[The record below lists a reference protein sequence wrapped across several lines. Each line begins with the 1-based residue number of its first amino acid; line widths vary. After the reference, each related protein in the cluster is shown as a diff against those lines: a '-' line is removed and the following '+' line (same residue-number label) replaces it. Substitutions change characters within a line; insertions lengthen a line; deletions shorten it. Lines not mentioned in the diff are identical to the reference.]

1 MDVHPFLETIV
12 RGRGRGPDRDLPYP
26 LARRLFDAMFGGGFA
41 GIELGALLLA
51 MRIKGESVDEVRAG
65 LDVLAPLLQR
75 VPVDPAR
82 PVVAI
87 PSYGG
92 ALGTANLVPLL
103 ACLIAGAGVQ
113 VVVHGTTSD
122 PVRTTTAEVMQAMG
136 LGPGAD
142 LAHAEAAIA
151 RGDPAFVPIA
161 TLSPRLDALLALR
174 GVLGV
179 RNVGHALAALLDP
192 TDAADCLRLACP
204 VRAAGASLPQ
214 GFLERTGRSG
224 LVLEGVDGE
233 VVASV
238 RRASR
243 IDWVHEGRTEVLV
256 PGDDRAPHDP
266 PVLPEPHDAPATARW
281 IQSVLAGERPVP
293 EPIERQ
299 LGAVLH
305 ALGLVPMRREV
316 VAA

>member
-1 MDVHPFLETIV
+1 MDVRPFLQALV
-12 RGRGRGPDRDLPYP
+12 RGHGADRDLPYP
-26 LARRLFDAMFGGGFA
+26 LAKRLFDAMFGGGLS
-41 GIELGALLLA
+41 GLELGAVLVA
-51 MRIKGESVDEVRAG
+51 MRLKGETVDEVRAG
-65 LDVLAPLLQR
+65 LDVLAPTLRR

-87 PSYGG
+87 PSYAG

-113 VVVHGTTSD
+113 VVVHGVTSD
-122 PVRTTTAEVMQAMG
+122 PRRTTTAEVMQAMG
-136 LGPGAD
+136 LGPVAD
-142 LAHAEAAIA
+142 IVHAQAAIA

-174 GVLGV
+174 EPLGM

-192 TDAADCLRLACP
+192 TDAPHGLRLACAP
-204 VRAAGASLPQ
+204 AGSDPSLAI
-214 GFLERTGRSG
+214 GLLERTGWSG
-224 LVLEGVDGE
+224 LVLDGVEGE
-233 VVASV
+233 AVASA
-238 RRASR
+238 RRPSR
-243 IDWVHEGRTEVLV
+243 IDWVHDGRTETLV
-256 PGDDRAPHDP
+256 SADVPTAQDP

-293 EPIERQ
+293 EPIELQ
-299 LGAVLH
+299 LRAVLH
-305 ALGLVPMRREV
+305 AVGVVPMRCAA